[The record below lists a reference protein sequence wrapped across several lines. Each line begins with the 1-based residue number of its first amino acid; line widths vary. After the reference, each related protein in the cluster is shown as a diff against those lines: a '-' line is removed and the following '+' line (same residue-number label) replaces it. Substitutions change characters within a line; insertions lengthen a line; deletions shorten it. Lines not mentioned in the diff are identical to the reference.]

1 MTILDKIKIFLS
13 ETKDISL
20 GYSEINFIQ
29 PDNLD
34 EEQIGYSIDT
44 NGNSL
49 VTGNDGDWQQEWLV
63 IATDHIG
70 DPIIVDVSTSDLTI
84 LSAEHGEGDW
94 QPLVI
99 ADSLEKFKNI
109 LSNLDNISKDRTNPV
124 ELENNPI
131 ADKEKQYILTQIE
144 EQNPNADL
152 SYWETFFEND

>member
-1 MTILDKIKIFLS
+1 MTILDKVKMFL
-13 ETKDISL
+13 TGTNDISL

-29 PDNLD
+29 ADNLD
-34 EEQIGYSIDT
+34 DEQIGYSVDT

-49 VTGNDGDWQQEWLV
+49 ITGNDGDWQEEWLV
-63 IATDHIG
+63 IATDNVG
-70 DPIIVDVSTSDLTI
+70 DPIIVDVSTSDLTV

-94 QPLVI
+94 EPLVI

-109 LSNLDNISKDRTNPV
+109 LSYLSKISKDRTNPV

-131 ADKEKQYILTQIE
+131 SDKEIRFILTQIE
-144 EQNPNADL
+144 EQNSKAEL